1 MDYKIRQ
8 LTIKKQKL
16 DKFRPLPPELVKN
29 LDEWFKI
36 ELTYTSNA
44 IEGNTLTRAETSLV
58 IGKGLTVKNKS
69 LREHLEATNHVEALE
84 YVGTLVSKKR
94 QEITEQDILDIH
106 RLILNKIEEDNAG
119 RYRQHHAR
127 ITGSQVI
134 LPNPAKIPQLMQ
146 NFMDWLGNN
155 NPDHVAKIASDA
167 HYKLVTIHPFADGN
181 GRVSRLLM
189 NLILMQEGY
198 PPAIIRKEDRLEY
211 INSLEPAQIA
221 GSLDD
226 LYNLVY
232 DAVDRSLDI
241 YLEAL
246 EPERA
251 SIKEPSIE
259 QRFYTTDEV
268 AKLLRVDPESVRR
281 YVRSGKLRA
290 AKLGGKFIRIDSV
303 DLDKFIEQLK
313 TGSRHQC
320 LVIHDFEG
328 NTGDRI
334 DCGCYI

>member
-1 MDYKIRQ
+1 MDNKLRQ

-16 DKFRPLPPELVKN
+16 DSFRPLPPELVRN

-44 IEGNTLTRAETSLV
+44 IEGNTLTRAETALV
-58 IGKGLTVKNKS
+58 VEKGITVKGKS
-69 LREHLEATNHVEALE
+69 LTEHLEATNHIEALG
-84 YVGTLVSKKR
+84 YVKTLIGKKR
-94 QEITEQDILDIH
+94 HEITEQDILDIH
-106 RLILNKIEEDNAG
+106 RLILNKIEADSAG

-134 LPNPAKIPQLMQ
+134 LPNPVKIPKLMQ
-146 NFMDWLGNN
+146 DFMGWLENI

-167 HYKLVTIHPFADGN
+167 HYRLVSIHPFTDGN
-181 GRVSRLLM
+181 GRTSRLLM
-189 NLILMQEGY
+189 NLLLMQEGY

-211 INSLEPAQIA
+211 INSLEKAQIV

-226 LYNLVY
+226 FYNLIY
-232 DAVDRSLDI
+232 EAVDRSLDI

-246 EPERA
+246 EPERV
-251 SIKEPSIE
+251 SIE
-259 QRFYTTDEV
+259 QLTKDQRFYTTEEV

-290 AKLGGKFIRIDSV
+290 VKLGGKFIRVDRT
-303 DLDKFIEQLK
+303 DLDIFIEQLK
-313 TGSRHQC
+313 TGGK
-320 LVIHDFEG
+320 D
-328 NTGDRI
+328 
-334 DCGCYI
+334 